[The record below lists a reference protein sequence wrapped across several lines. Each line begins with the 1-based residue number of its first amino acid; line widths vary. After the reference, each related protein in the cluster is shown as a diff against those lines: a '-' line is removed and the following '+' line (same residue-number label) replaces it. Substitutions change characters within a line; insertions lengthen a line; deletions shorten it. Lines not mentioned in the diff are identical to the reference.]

1 MKISCLIDSLNSG
14 GAQRQLCM
22 LAVGLKQAGFEMEIF
37 TYHPLDFFRPLI
49 EQNDIPLQ
57 MVESGSKIQRIR
69 AIRRAIRNS
78 NPDIVISYL
87 NTPNLLA
94 ELSGLPLRNFAL
106 IVSERNME
114 YGGKNL
120 RSLRRFLLHLLAD
133 AVVTN
138 SYAQAEFIK
147 EKAPW
152 LKSRL
157 ATIPNCVDLDRFRPA
172 PPNPVQH
179 QESTRVLVLG
189 RFEQQKNPLALLAA
203 LEILIGEYRRTDLV
217 VDWYGNDFFIDG
229 MPTTKSSLYL
239 HLKEEIER
247 RSLAGHFRLHPP
259 ERDVVKLYQSATV
272 LCLPSLHEGCSNV
285 ICEAMACG
293 IPVLASRVGDNA
305 LLVDDGVSGFIF
317 SPDSPRD
324 IADALVRF
332 ISLSPEDRMEMGRV
346 SRNKAEANFS
356 LDEFVAKYRGL
367 FAKLKKAEHRY
378 CSVE

>member
-57 MVESGSKIQRIR
+57 LVESRSKIQRIR

-114 YGGKNL
+114 YGGKTL

-138 SYAQAEFIK
+138 SYAQAEFIRG
-147 EKAPW
+147 KAPW

-157 ATIPNCVDLDRFRPA
+157 VTIPNCVDLDRFRPA
-172 PPNPVQH
+172 PPDPVQNP
-179 QESTRVLVLG
+179 EPIRVLVLG
-189 RFEQQKNPLALLAA
+189 RFEPQKNPLALLAA
-203 LEILIGEYRRTDLV
+203 LEILVGEYRRTNLV

-229 MPTTKSSLYL
+229 KPTTKSSLYL

-247 RSLAGHFRLHPP
+247 RSLAGHFRIHPP
-259 ERDVVKLYQSATV
+259 ERDVVQLYQSATV

-305 LLVDDGVSGFIF
+305 LLVEDGVSGFLF

-332 ISLSPEDRMEMGRV
+332 ISLSPEERKEMGQV
-346 SRNKAEANFS
+346 SRKMAEANFS
-356 LDEFVAKYRGL
+356 LDEFVEKYRGL
-367 FAKLKKAEHRY
+367 FAKLKRVEHRY